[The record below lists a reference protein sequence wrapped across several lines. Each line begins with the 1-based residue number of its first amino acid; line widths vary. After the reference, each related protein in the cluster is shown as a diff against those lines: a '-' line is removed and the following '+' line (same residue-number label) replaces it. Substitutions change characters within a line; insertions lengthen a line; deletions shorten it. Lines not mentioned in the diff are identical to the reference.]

1 MGKKNINK
9 QKNHISTE
17 VQYQIS
23 DIFRKEIV
31 FLSIKVFVSML

>member
-1 MGKKNINK
+1 MGKKK
-9 QKNHISTE
+9 SHFYRSAISNL
-17 VQYQIS
+17 S